1 MTEPLL
7 GVEGTIENESPVDLV
22 AENLALKAE
31 LARAAQIISD
41 QQTLLTQIKQE
52 IENGNLTPTPGNRA
66 ITDRPG

>member
-31 LARAAQIISD
+31 LDTAATIIED
-41 QQTLLTQIKQE
+41 Q
-52 IENGNLTPTPGNRA
+52 A
-66 ITDRPG
+66 A